1 MSEKTLNEALSGSEI
16 KEIILQEIGKRL
28 DGDTTLENDLAYAG
42 FFTRFEINVTFL
54 RSLTKPTM
62 VWGGAVQGMVL
73 GTDVPEGTEV
83 NRIAIT
89 DTHTSAESPDI
100 ERQNHDLAIPVMVQT
115 PSGMERKKVHVG
127 RGPGRPPKV
136 RE

>member
-1 MSEKTLNEALSGSEI
+1 MPEKTLNEALSGSEI

-42 FFTRFEINVTFL
+42 FTAQFSVTIMYL
-54 RSLTKPTM
+54 RSLTKPTL
-62 VWGGAVQGMVL
+62 VWGSAAQ
-73 GTDVPEGTEV
+73 TPEPPLPLPDLLETKHEE
-83 NRIAIT
+83 ISSI
-89 DTHTSAESPDI
+89 HTSDLSPDV
-100 ERQNHDLAIPVMVQT
+100 ERQLHDLPIPVLMQT
-115 PSGMERKKVHVG
+115 PTGMERTKVKIG

>member
-42 FFTRFEINVTFL
+42 FKADFNIKIGFL
-54 RSLTKPTM
+54 RSLTKPTE
-62 VWGGAVQGMVL
+62 VWGAAISI
-73 GTDVPEGTEV
+73 PEGSTPPVSEKSLDGSHV
-83 NRIAIT
+83 
-89 DTHTSAESPDI
+89 SADSPDI
-100 ERQNHDLAIPVMVQT
+100 ERQSHDLPIPVLMQT
-115 PSGMERKKVHVG
+115 PSGMERKKVHIG